1 MCCLLLTPVV
11 QFAVVQLLLLSPYI
25 VQIMER
31 DIIKR
36 FKLRGLSIKK
46 DALDALLSAL
56 SNEEDKGS
64 SLDLIID
71 KLIENTSKASI
82 QQSSSSSSRSISV
95 GSSNLI
101 SLDVVEKVVADLTA
115 SEDDMVHEALK
126 IIDAFDTPKLFYDE
140 KNRTYKIIDN
150 YKYTKHAAPEVRAA
164 MYRQRLLLTQQRLLR
179 SGKYKIKG
187 IKSKVSSHGGSD
199 VPGGDQ
205 SHDNGGCLEV
215 STIESLLG
223 STGTKVLFGML
234 VNPEEGSWFLEDLS
248 SIIRLDL
255 TKVQT
260 GNDDVLYTVGCQ
272 VIVLGQLRQGANVFV
287 AEGMGFP
294 HMESRNET
302 LNAMNITDNLDSLQ
316 RPQKLEQLQQLEEE
330 SVSSMFVILSDVQ
343 LDRVGVPEKLQRVF
357 DGFEGVQAAMD
368 EPILF
373 ILLGK

>member
-1 MCCLLLTPVV
+1 
-11 QFAVVQLLLLSPYI
+11 
-25 VQIMER
+25 MER
-31 DIIKR
+31 EIIKR

-56 SNEEDKGS
+56 TNEPDKVA
-64 SLDLIID
+64 SLELILE
-71 KLIENTSKASI
+71 KLVENTGKAAQS
-82 QQSSSSSSRSISV
+82 SSSSSSRSGGV

-101 SLDVVEKVVADLTA
+101 SLDVIEKVVADLTA

-150 YKYTKHAAPEVRAA
+150 YKYTKHAAPEIRAG

-187 IKSKVSSHGGSD
+187 IKSKVSSHT
-199 VPGGDQ
+199 GDALGDY
-205 SHDNGGCLEV
+205 SNNDNSNCFEV

-248 SIIRLDL
+248 SIIKLDL
-255 TKVQT
+255 SSVQT
-260 GNDDVLYTVGCQ
+260 SNDVLYTVGCQ
-272 VIVLGQLRQGANVFV
+272 VIVVGQLRTGSNVFV

-294 HMESRNET
+294 EMEERTET
-302 LNAMNITDNLDSLQ
+302 LNAMNITDTLDSLL
-316 RPQKLEQLQQLEEE
+316 RPQKLEQLSNLEVG
-330 SVSSMFVILSDVQ
+330 SLSSMFVILSDVQ
-343 LDRVGVPEKLQRVF
+343 MDKAGVPEKLQRLF
-357 DGFEGVQAAMD
+357 EGFEAVQQAMD

-373 ILLGK
+373 ILLGTRI